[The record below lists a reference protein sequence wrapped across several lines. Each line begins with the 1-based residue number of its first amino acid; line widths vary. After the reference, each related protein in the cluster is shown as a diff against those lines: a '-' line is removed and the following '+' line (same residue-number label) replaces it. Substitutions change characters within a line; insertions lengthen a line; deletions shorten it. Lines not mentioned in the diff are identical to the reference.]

1 MRSRC
6 PTAGYAWRQASSP
19 RCMLCAAGGC
29 ATTRGGARTA
39 GGGDNSEG
47 LGKAPNGLEWTRPP
61 EPPNGP
67 PVEDPGPIPP
77 PDWATLLS
85 AVPEGQAPGVPELK
99 RHHLEHWREV
109 RRVRQKYRAKKLER
123 YHGRLVN
130 LLTNRRQLALGAAA
144 QPQEP
149 EVERGGKPEEPPE
162 AEQPAPGND
171 AEPGEGEARGGETA
185 GIGGN
190 GEEQP

>member
-1 MRSRC
+1 M
-6 PTAGYAWRQASSP
+6 
-19 RCMLCAAGGC
+19 
-29 ATTRGGARTA
+29 
-39 GGGDNSEG
+39 
-47 LGKAPNGLEWTRPP
+47 
-61 EPPNGP
+61 
-67 PVEDPGPIPP
+67 
-77 PDWATLLS
+77 
-85 AVPEGQAPGVPELK
+85 
-99 RHHLEHWREV
+99 
-109 RRVRQKYRAKKLER
+109 RQKYRAKKLER

-162 AEQPAPGND
+162 AEQPAAGND